1 MTETDLEKWQKRIQ
15 KISDAESSEGTTK
28 THKLSQSSAAI
39 TDSQKDEIGG
49 PQGPEPTRFGDWER
63 NGLCSDF

>member
-15 KISDAESSEGTTK
+15 QISEGSPAESSPK
-28 THKLSQSSAAI
+28 THKLAQSSAA
-39 TDSQKDEIGG
+39 TTESQTDEIGG